1 VERLTRWLA
10 FLAVLLVQPASAAL
24 TPAQLADV
32 GATPPAGAALPV
44 GSSFIDQS
52 GRPYRLSLGATPTVL
67 LFADFSCRHICGPGV
82 TLTAGALHDAGLKP
96 GVDYRMI
103 VIGMDQDGPLLAR
116 RLAAERL
123 KGLPAEAAGVKLL
136 TGTPAT
142 VAGAEQA
149 LGYHAVYDAAADQF
163 AHDAAIYVFSPG
175 GRLSSLLPETASTAA
190 QLKAAVVGARQDV
203 AFIPTAPKSDTGFI
217 GRVSAICYGL
227 TSAHGVYAGPIV
239 LGLRIGGIL
248 ICLGLGLFVF
258 GSLRRHRRAQ
268 DAT

>member
-1 VERLTRWLA
+1 MERLKRRLA
-10 FLAVLLVQPASAAL
+10 FLAVLLAQPASAAL

-44 GSSFIDQS
+44 GLSFVDQS
-52 GRPYRLSLGATPTVL
+52 GRLYRLSSAATPTVL
-67 LFADFSCRHICGPGV
+67 LFADYSCRHICGPGV
-82 TLTAGALHDAGLKP
+82 TLTAGALHDAGLNP

-103 VIGMDQDGPLLAR
+103 VIGMDQDGPWLAR
-116 RLAAERL
+116 RLAEERL
-123 KGLPAEAAGVKLL
+123 KGLSAEAAGMKLL

-142 VAGAEQA
+142 VARTEQA

-175 GRLSSLLPETASTAA
+175 GQLSSLLPETASTAA
-190 QLKAAVVGARQDV
+190 QLKAAVGGAEQDV
-203 AFIPTAPKSDTGFI
+203 PFIPTGPKSDSSLI

-227 TSAHGVYAGPIV
+227 ASAHGVYAGPVV

-248 ICLGLGLFVF
+248 ICLGLGLFVV
-258 GSLRRHRRAQ
+258 GSLRRQRRAQ
-268 DAT
+268 DAA